1 MADDGD
7 LWFLPGPPEDIAPT
21 DPPWEVAQQKLVF
34 APKDWLRAEAAQG
47 RGLAR
52 AAAAFARLD
61 AQMSTGFAKRLA
73 LAETS
78 ALLWTQ
84 GDWLPVE
91 KITLYGL
98 LRESSL
104 KDAQGLSL
112 ADWAQRR
119 LLGAGLPED
128 LAAFLGRRRA
138 EFDGLEDFGQ
148 HPVGIE
154 FDGLESDWHAARRGL
169 EEAHPITQA
178 AGLFAAWRAF
188 GLSEPGAAVE
198 AGVAATKIGAAEGR
212 ALRFLPVA
220 SGGPIGQ
227 GGAVA
232 DRLARWYGAVENAC
246 LQAEMQHRQLNTW
259 AKRAEQATAGL
270 SGKTPALLIEALQA
284 VPALSAGMVAHAGS
298 VANIGQGRKDSINR
312 TQLSSESKKLRKAV
326 PFQTKLF
333 LADHLSHLDGSVANF
348 LT

>member
-1 MADDGD
+1 MANEGD

-21 DPPWEVAQQKLVF
+21 DPPWEVAHQKPVF
-34 APKDWLRAEAAQG
+34 APRDWLKAEAQQG

-61 AQMSTGFAKRLA
+61 AQMSAGFATRLA
-73 LAETS
+73 LAEVS
-78 ALLWTQ
+78 ALLWAQ

-104 KDAQGLSL
+104 KDARGLSL

-119 LLGAGLPED
+119 LLGAGMPVG
-128 LAAFLGRRRA
+128 LAGFLGRRRA
-138 EFDGLEDFGQ
+138 EFDGLEDLGR
-148 HPVGIE
+148 HPVGVE

-178 AGLFAAWRAF
+178 AGLFAAWRVF

-198 AGVAATKIGAAEGR
+198 AGVAAMKIGAVEGR
-212 ALRFLPVA
+212 ALQFLPVA

-227 GGAVA
+227 GGTVA
-232 DRLARWYGAVENAC
+232 DRLARWYDAVENAC
-246 LQAEMQHRQLNTW
+246 LRAEMQHTQLNTW
-259 AKRAEQATAGL
+259 AKRAGRATAGF
-270 SGKTPALLIEALQA
+270 SGKTPVLLIEALQA
-284 VPALSAGMVAHAGS
+284 VPALSASMVARACSCDKATARRNLNRFAKLGL
-298 VANIGQGRKDSINR
+298 IREITGQGRYK
-312 TQLSSESKKLRKAV
+312 V
-326 PFQTKLF
+326 WM
-333 LADHLSHLDGSVANF
+333 VA
-348 LT
+348 

>member
-1 MADDGD
+1 MPDDDD
-7 LWFLPGPPEDIAPT
+7 LWFLPGPPEDTAPT
-21 DPPWEVAQQKLVF
+21 DPPWEVAQQNPVF
-34 APKDWLRAEAAQG
+34 VPLDWLQAETAQG

-61 AQMSTGFAKRLA
+61 AQTTQGFAKRLA
-73 LAETS
+73 LAEVS
-78 ALLWTQ
+78 ALLWAQ

-104 KDAQGLSL
+104 KDARGLSL

-119 LLGAGLPED
+119 LLGAGMPED

-138 EFDGLEDFGQ
+138 EFDGLEDLGR
-148 HPVGIE
+148 HPVGVE
-154 FDGLESDWHAARRGL
+154 FDGLAADWHAARRGL
-169 EEAHPITQA
+169 EDAHPITQA

-198 AGVAATKIGAAEGR
+198 AGVAAMKIGAVEGR

-227 GGAVA
+227 GGTVA

-246 LQAEMQHRQLNTW
+246 LQAEMQQRQLNTW
-259 AKRAEQATAGL
+259 AKRAGQATARF
-270 SGKTPALLIEALQA
+270 SGKTPVLLIEALLET
-284 VPALSAGMVAHAGS
+284 PALSASMVARACS
-298 VANIGQGRKDSINR
+298 CDKATARRNINRFAKLGLIREITGQGRYK
-312 TQLSSESKKLRKAV
+312 V
-326 PFQTKLF
+326 WV
-333 LADHLSHLDGSVANF
+333 VA
-348 LT
+348 

>member
-1 MADDGD
+1 MPLPKADRR
-7 LWFLPGPPEDIAPT
+7 P
-21 DPPWEVAQQKLVF
+21 VF
-34 APKDWLRAEAAQG
+34 DPKDWLQAEAQQG

-61 AQMSTGFAKRLA
+61 AGMSEGFAKRLA
-73 LAETS
+73 LAEVS
-78 ALLWTQ
+78 ALLWAQ

-104 KDAQGLSL
+104 KDARGLSL

-119 LLGAGLPED
+119 LLGAGMPED

-138 EFDGLEDFGQ
+138 EFDGLEDLGR

-154 FDGLESDWHAARRGL
+154 FDGLEGDWHAAHHGL
-169 EEAHPITQA
+169 EDAHPITQA
-178 AGLFAAWRAF
+178 AGLFTAWRAF

-198 AGVAATKIGAAEGR
+198 AGVAVMKIGAAEGR
-212 ALRFLPVA
+212 VLRFLPVA

-232 DRLARWYGAVENAC
+232 DRLVRWYSAVENAC

-259 AKRAEQATAGL
+259 AKRAERAAAGL
-270 SGKTPALLIEALQA
+270 SGKTPALLIKALQV
-284 VPALSAGMVAHAGS
+284 VPALSASMVAQACSCDKATARRNLSRFAKLGL
-298 VANIGQGRKDSINR
+298 IREITGQGRYMVWVV
-312 TQLSSESKKLRKAV
+312 T
-326 PFQTKLF
+326 
-333 LADHLSHLDGSVANF
+333 
-348 LT
+348 